1 MKRLHTAL
9 ILAIGFV
16 FVLGS
21 LLAQVPISTSG
32 APHWQE
38 KMNLSKY
45 ALHQDVFITSGIT
58 LLNSAGTSTLGDLTS
73 ADLVALAGSSSTEL
87 GYLSGVTAGTV
98 SASKA
103 VVVDATKKVDTWD
116 PTELKIGGTAITA
129 TAAELNALDI
139 TAAGTAQASKAV
151 VLGADSKIN
160 AMDITSLKLG
170 GTTLTPTAAEINL
183 LLQSTAA
190 GKKVA
195 VGTADVTS
203 SSTITSATH
212 GLATVTAVFASLS
225 DPPSLDAND
234 TATSVSGTDIILYIY
249 KPTASGDCT
258 PIEATDPKNV
268 QWFAIGT

>member
-87 GYLSGVTAGTV
+87 GYLSGVT
-98 SASKA
+98 
-103 VVVDATKKVDTWD
+103 
-116 PTELKIGGTAITA
+116 
-129 TAAELNALDI
+129 
-139 TAAGTAQASKAV
+139 AGTAQASKAV

-234 TATSVSGTDIILYIY
+234 TATSVSGTDIIIYIY